1 MQHKL
6 FYINDYFI
14 GDYTIEV
21 DILPNKYV
29 PEQIEIPY
37 KDFIDYMEIHGHL
50 DGLPNM
56 GLVEIQYYTTIEILP
71 ILHDYIVARHISLDK
86 VLNETEAIFKHFAEI
101 FKPFQ
106 S

>member
-1 MQHKL
+1 MQTKL

-37 KDFIDYMEIHGHL
+37 KDFMDYMEIHGHL
-50 DGLPNM
+50 DGLGEM
-56 GLVEIQYYTTIEILP
+56 GLNDIQYYTTIEILP
-71 ILHDYIVARHISLDK
+71 ILHDYIIARHVSLDK
-86 VLNETEAIFKHFAEI
+86 VIDNTEMLVKDFIKTFKLF
-101 FKPFQ
+101 
-106 S
+106 